1 MKGAFI
7 VFEGPDGAG
16 LSTQAELL
24 DKYLRKKGHKVV
36 LTKEPTIGLIGGLIK
51 AALKNEWKTSPLAM
65 QLLFTADRAHH
76 IDMEILP
83 AIEKGKIVISDRYF
97 FSTFAYGEAGNLDV
111 KWLRELNSKFPMPD
125 LIIFIDVPV
134 DVSIERIKASRF
146 EMELFE
152 EKEKLEKIRSA
163 YLKLAKE
170 YNSDKTI
177 VIDGRKS
184 IEEIHQEIVKIVE
197 QKFKL

>member
-24 DKYLRKKGHKVV
+24 DKYLRKKGYKVV

-83 AIEKGKIVISDRYF
+83 AIDKGKIVISDRYF
-97 FSTFAYGEAGNLDV
+97 FSTFAYGEASGLDV
-111 KWLRELNSKFPMPD
+111 EWLKKLNSKFPMPD
-125 LIIFIDVPV
+125 LTIFIDVPV
-134 DVSIERIKASRF
+134 DVSIERIKTSRF

-152 EKEKLEKIRSA
+152 EKEKLEKIRKA
-163 YLKLAKE
+163 YLKIAE
-170 YNSDKTI
+170 IYNSDKTV
-177 VIDGRKS
+177 VIDGTKS
-184 IEEIHQEIVKIVE
+184 VEEIHAKIVKIVAD
-197 QKFKL
+197 KLKI

>member
-24 DKYLRKKGHKVV
+24 DKYLRKKGYKVV

-83 AIEKGKIVISDRYF
+83 AIDKGKIVISDRYF
-97 FSTFAYGEAGNLDV
+97 FSTFAYGEASGLDV
-111 KWLRELNSKFPMPD
+111 EWLKKLNSKFPMPD
-125 LIIFIDVPV
+125 LTIFIDVPV

-152 EKEKLEKIRSA
+152 EKEKLEKIRKA
-163 YLKLAKE
+163 YLKIAE
-170 YNSDKTI
+170 IYNSDKTV
-177 VIDGRKS
+177 VIDGTKS
-184 IEEIHQEIVKIVE
+184 VEEIHAKIVKIVAD
-197 QKFKL
+197 KLKI

>member
-1 MKGAFI
+1 
-7 VFEGPDGAG
+7 
-16 LSTQAELL
+16 
-24 DKYLRKKGHKVV
+24 VV

-83 AIEKGKIVISDRYF
+83 AIDKGKIVISDRYF
-97 FSTFAYGEAGNLDV
+97 FSTFAYGEASGLDV
-111 KWLRELNSKFPMPD
+111 EWLKKLNSKFPMPD
-125 LIIFIDVPV
+125 LTIFIDVPV

-152 EKEKLEKIRSA
+152 EKEKLEKIRKA
-163 YLKLAKE
+163 YLKIAE
-170 YNSDKTI
+170 IYNSDKTV
-177 VIDGRKS
+177 VIDGTKS
-184 IEEIHQEIVKIVE
+184 VEEIHAKIVKIVAD
-197 QKFKL
+197 KLKI